1 MYMYTYTIVYLLL
14 LLLDL
19 DEGEAVEAI
28 NPSVINTKLVQVATE
43 FNLKNR

>member
-1 MYMYTYTIVYLLL
+1 MYMHMHMIVYLLL

-28 NPSVINTKLVQVATE
+28 NPSVINTKLIQVATE
-43 FNLKNR
+43 FNLKK